1 MSSSAADAERW
12 LAVHIF
18 IFCVRLLRV
27 CSFDEDGQYQSLDE
41 WNELQVRHSRFS
53 VYISVSLRRGPGDNT
68 IHYDMRVYA
77 RYFSDEARHLNFRR
91 DTVLQFG
98 DSWDTIGAAV
108 LVNPGSAFPIGVP
121 DDLTV
126 RCLSALTGQEDSWQ
140 QFSPDPT
147 MRQLAKIFNGWYA
160 GSERPLDGCILLYN
174 LFNLRD
180 KNMGEALELC
190 HKSRSEHLFTTETD
204 IRQLSGQRRI
214 YLGWGNAG
222 KYQLRQYAEP
232 IFEAVR
238 ENCPYLDPVF
248 DRNAFYHPGYVN
260 RSYRNNPTTRLLV
273 NDFIKN

>member
-1 MSSSAADAERW
+1 M
-12 LAVHIF
+12 
-18 IFCVRLLRV
+18 
-27 CSFDEDGQYQSLDE
+27 
-41 WNELQVRHSRFS
+41 
-53 VYISVSLRRGPGDNT
+53 
-68 IHYDMRVYA
+68 
-77 RYFSDEARHLNFRR
+77 
-91 DTVLQFG
+91 LQFG

-108 LVNPGSAFPIGVP
+108 LVNPGSAFPVGVP

-126 RCLSALTGQEDSWQ
+126 RCLSALTGQKDSWQ

-147 MRQLAKIFNGWYA
+147 MGQLAKIFNGWYA
-160 GSERPLDGCILLYN
+160 GSEQPLDGCILLYN

-190 HKSRSEHLFTTETD
+190 HECRSEHLFTTETD

-238 ENCPYLDPVF
+238 EKCPYLDPVF

-260 RSYRNNPTTRLLV
+260 RSYRNNPTTRRIV